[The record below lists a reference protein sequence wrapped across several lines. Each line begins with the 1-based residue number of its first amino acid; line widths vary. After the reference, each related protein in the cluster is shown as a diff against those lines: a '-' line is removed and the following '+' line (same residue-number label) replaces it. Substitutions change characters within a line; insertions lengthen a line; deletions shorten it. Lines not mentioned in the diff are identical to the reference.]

1 MKKINHPLIF
11 MKIGVLWFYF
21 FALIAHFY
29 APEGYSIINNNF
41 SQLGPQGYILSWIMQ
56 IAFIGS
62 AILWLYGLY
71 LNKKTPVLHT
81 SVAWMFLG
89 ISIFIVFAG
98 IFKTTLPGISLP
110 ISSQSNLERDIH
122 LFAAHGSQL
131 LGLVILLEHIKY
143 STGKVKKVHMSILIA
158 LFVLSIIFQ
167 FGPYMGLTQRIL
179 ALTHS
184 FWTLK
189 YLNVYQMKIK

>member
-1 MKKINHPLIF
+1 MKKINQPLIM
-11 MKIGVLWFYF
+11 MKIGVLWFYM
-21 FALIAHFY
+21 FALIAHFF
-29 APEGYSIINNNF
+29 APEGYSIIHNNF
-41 SQLGPQGYILSWIMQ
+41 SQLGPQGYHLSWIMQ

-71 LNKKTPVLHT
+71 LNKKRPVLHN

-98 IFKTTLPGISLP
+98 IFKTTLPELQIP
-110 ISSQSNLERDIH
+110 ISSQSTLERDLH

-131 LGLVILLEHIKY
+131 LGLIILLEHIKY
-143 STGKVKKVHMSILIA
+143 SSGNVKRIHISILIA

-167 FGPYMGLTQRIL
+167 FGPFMGLTQRIL
-179 ALTHS
+179 AFTHS

-189 YLNVYQMKIK
+189 YLNIYKS

>member
-1 MKKINHPLIF
+1 M
-11 MKIGVLWFYF
+11 MKIGVLWFYM
-21 FALIAHFY
+21 FALIAHFFS
-29 APEGYSIINNNF
+29 PEGYSIIHNNF
-41 SQLGPQGYILSWIMQ
+41 SQLGPQGYHLSWIMQ

-71 LNKKTPVLHT
+71 LNKKRPVLHN

-98 IFKTTLPGISLP
+98 IFKTTLPELQIP
-110 ISSQSNLERDIH
+110 ISSQSTLERDLH

-131 LGLVILLEHIKY
+131 LGLIILLEHIKY
-143 STGKVKKVHMSILIA
+143 SSGNVKRIHISILIA

-167 FGPYMGLTQRIL
+167 FGPFMGLTQRIL
-179 ALTHS
+179 AFTHS

-189 YLNVYQMKIK
+189 YLNIYKS